1 MAEKT
6 QTVAFIDY
14 FSGLQDPR
22 QAGKVLF
29 PLGEIM
35 LLMLCGVLAGA
46 EGFVEIVRWGEIN
59 LDFLRRFLP
68 YEKGIPS
75 HDAVND
81 LFNALDHD
89 AFRDSFVAWAQGL
102 RAVDEGVSKDDVVA
116 IDGKTSRR
124 TGDARKGRPALH
136 MVSAWASRQ
145 QLVLGQE
152 AVADKENEIIAIPR
166 LLKMLELKGALVT
179 IDAMG
184 CQKEIARTIRD
195 EGADYLLPVKG
206 NQASLE
212 EDLALFF
219 TEQRAADFADAEA
232 LYHETVDNDHGR
244 LEVRRHWST
253 DDIAWLKA
261 RHDWS
266 GARQRRDGRE
276 GGGKPQP
283 HRGDPASLHLL
294 TARRCRA
301 PGPRNPR
308 PLGHREPAPLGA

>member
-14 FSGLQDPR
+14 FSTR

-29 PLGEIM
+29 PLGRS

-59 LDFLRRFLP
+59 LDFLRRFVP

-89 AFRDSFVAWAQGL
+89 AISDSFVAWAQGL

-166 LLKMLELKGALVT
+166 WGEIRRTGAYV
-179 IDAMG
+179 
-184 CQKEIARTIRD
+184 
-195 EGADYLLPVKG
+195 PW
-206 NQASLE
+206 
-212 EDLALFF
+212 
-219 TEQRAADFADAEA
+219 RAAWPGSG
-232 LYHETVDNDHGR
+232 GR
-244 LEVRRHWST
+244 PRLPCGRGIRG
-253 DDIAWLKA
+253 
-261 RHDWS
+261 
-266 GARQRRDGRE
+266 GACG
-276 GGGKPQP
+276 
-283 HRGDPASLHLL
+283 
-294 TARRCRA
+294 
-301 PGPRNPR
+301 
-308 PLGHREPAPLGA
+308 